1 MEIDVLEA
9 INQKYGEM
17 TKGQRQI
24 ATYVTSH
31 YDKAAFLPAKKLGAV
46 IGVSESTVVRFATF
60 LGFPGFSEFQEAVAR
75 RITEKLGFED
85 KEDIEPTIKRSEP
98 DYHSRRQSSTL
109 AGGVLS
115 RDILNIEQTL
125 RDINPKVM
133 DNAATL
139 LYEARTV
146 YIVGLRTCLPLAQ
159 FLGFYLS
166 MLRGNVV
173 VVGTTDLSE
182 TFEKMV
188 HVGPEDVVVGISF
201 PNYSVRTLRAMEFAN
216 ERRARLIAITDSVYS
231 PLILYSSC
239 NLFAKSDLI
248 SIVDSMTAPM
258 SLINALIVQ
267 MCEKYKKTLDEK
279 LKVLGDAWDNYQSYE
294 QDSIGAKYYYPE
306 EENSVGEMDR
316 VADTAKTFEPMPLD
330 EKESLAEEIHRTQ
343 ASGLAEI
350 TKQMSEVKEDAPEEL
365 IEGQMDIMNVLS
377 AMESEKNE

>member
-1 MEIDVLEA
+1 MEIDILEE
-9 INQKYGEM
+9 INNKYGSM

-24 ATYVTSH
+24 ATFVTAH

-60 LGFPGFSEFQEAVAR
+60 LGFPGYNEFQTAVAK
-75 RITEKLGFED
+75 RITEKLGFEEHD
-85 KEDIEPTIKRSEP
+85 EPEAPIQKTEP
-98 DYHSRRQSSTL
+98 DYKARRQSKTL

-115 RDILNIEQTL
+115 RDIMNIEQTL
-125 RDINPKVM
+125 RDLNPKVL

-159 FLGFYLS
+159 FFGFYLS
-166 MLRGNVV
+166 MLRPNVV
-173 VVGTTDLSE
+173 VVGSTDLSE

-188 HVGPEDVVVGISF
+188 HVGEEDVVVGISF

-248 SIVDSMTAPM
+248 SIVDSMTAPI
-258 SLINALIVQ
+258 SLINALMVQ

-279 LKVLGDAWDNYQSYE
+279 LKTLGDAWDNYQSYE
-294 QDSIGAKYYYPE
+294 QDAIGAKYYYPE
-306 EENSVGEMDR
+306 EDGSTEEKEPL
-316 VADTAKTFEPMPLD
+316 AEEYEPMASK
-330 EKESLAEEIHRTQ
+330 EKEPLAEEIHRTQ

-350 TKQMSEVKEDAPEEL
+350 TNQMTEVKEDASEEL
-365 IEGQMDIMNVLS
+365 IDGQMDIMHVLS
-377 AMESEKNE
+377 AMEGPGNEA

>member
-1 MEIDVLEA
+1 M
-9 INQKYGEM
+9 
-17 TKGQRQI
+17 
-24 ATYVTSH
+24 
-31 YDKAAFLPAKKLGAV
+31 
-46 IGVSESTVVRFATF
+46 
-60 LGFPGFSEFQEAVAR
+60 
-75 RITEKLGFED
+75 
-85 KEDIEPTIKRSEP
+85 
-98 DYHSRRQSSTL
+98 
-109 AGGVLS
+109 LS